1 MADLKKQRHLGE
13 ASEAL
18 DRAAPVASARDVRHN
33 CCHHWIIDV
42 AIDPLSKGVCRLC
55 GEEKLFRNRLQWDE
69 IVPEGVVSIGR
80 QANGTMNIPEHTAES
95 APLPAQIK
103 YGRLIALQSAGGG
116 YRSRL
121 PSG

>member
-1 MADLKKQRHLGE
+1 MGP
-13 ASEAL
+13 
-18 DRAAPVASARDVRHN
+18 PVATARDVRHN

-69 IVPEGVVSIGR
+69 IVPEGVVDIGR
-80 QANGTMNIPEHTAES
+80 RANGTMNIPEHMAES
-95 APLPAQIK
+95 GPLPAQIR
-103 YGRLIALQSAGGG
+103 YDRPIALQPAESG